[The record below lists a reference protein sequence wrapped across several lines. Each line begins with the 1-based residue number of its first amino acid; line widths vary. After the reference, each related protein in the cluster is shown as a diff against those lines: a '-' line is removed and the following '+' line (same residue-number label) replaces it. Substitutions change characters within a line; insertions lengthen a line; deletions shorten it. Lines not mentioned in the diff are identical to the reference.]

1 MKLGIIIQARLGST
15 RLPDKIILDFDKGE
29 SVMDIIIGKIK
40 SRFSQYPIILATG
53 DSPKNSKLIEFS
65 SKHNIHFFM
74 GSENNV
80 LSRFIEA
87 AELYDLTHVI
97 RICSDNPFID
107 MDLLDELLSIPDK
120 FSYDYISFKN
130 DDGVPVIKSH
140 FGLFAEF
147 VSVSGLRKAMSTEG
161 NNSHYIEHVTNY
173 LYENPAEFGL
183 KLIDLPKVISGRH
196 DIRLTLDT
204 QRDFNILSDLYT
216 KTKNMNLDY
225 IIGFIDENND
235 QYIDEMLINIKNNS
249 K

>member
-1 MKLGIIIQARLGST
+1 
-15 RLPDKIILDFDKGE
+15 
-29 SVMDIIIGKIK
+29 
-40 SRFSQYPIILATG
+40 
-53 DSPKNSKLIEFS
+53 
-65 SKHNIHFFM
+65 
-74 GSENNV
+74 
-80 LSRFIEA
+80 
-87 AELYDLTHVI
+87 
-97 RICSDNPFID
+97 

>member
-1 MKLGIIIQARLGST
+1 MNLGIIIQARLGST
-15 RLPDKIILDFDKGE
+15 RLPNKIILDFCDGR
-29 SVMDIIIGKIK
+29 SIIDIIIEKIK

-65 SKHNIHFFM
+65 SKHNIHFFI

-107 MDLLDELLSIPDK
+107 MDLLDELVSIQDK

-130 DDGVPVIKSH
+130 NDGLPVIKSH

-147 VSVSGLRKAMSTEG
+147 VSVSGLRKVMSMEG

-173 LYENPAEFGL
+173 LYENPAEFRL

-204 QRDFNILSDLYT
+204 QLDFNILSDLYT
-216 KTKNMNLDY
+216 KTKNMNLNQIVD
-225 IIGFIDENND
+225 FLDKNHD
-235 QYIDEMLINIKNNS
+235 RYIDEMLINIKNNS